1 MKIQR
6 GEGPLDDY
14 EVSSL
19 WCSEDRLQ
27 VALQSGDILDN

>member
-1 MKIQR
+1 MRIQR

-19 WCSEDRLQ
+19 WCSEAQ
-27 VALQSGDILDN
+27 TAGCTAKW